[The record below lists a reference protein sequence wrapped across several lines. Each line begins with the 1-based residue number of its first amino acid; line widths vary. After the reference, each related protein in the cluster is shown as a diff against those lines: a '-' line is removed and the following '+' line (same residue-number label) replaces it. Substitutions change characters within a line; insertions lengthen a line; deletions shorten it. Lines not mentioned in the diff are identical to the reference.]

1 MSKKLAVMAVTL
13 TVLTGCADAFRG
25 HQDVVARA
33 AGQELTVDRLAV
45 MIGPAKTVPL
55 RREIVDRVAEMWV
68 DYQLLAQTVASGDSL
83 MDSATVDQA
92 NWPVI
97 AQLLANRLHDS
108 LIVSRARPTA
118 AQVESVYGGTEYRYL
133 YHILLETR
141 EDTSATAVAAK
152 RRRMDGVL
160 ARLRAGAQFQD
171 LARQVS
177 DDPGSKPLGG
187 QLGLTG
193 RGGFIRAFEDAG
205 FALEP
210 GATSGIVQTAYGLH
224 VIWRPRLAEVR
235 DSFAADL
242 EEIMVGRLDS
252 LYLDSLTNKTN
263 IRVRGS
269 ATAIVRRVAEDLR
282 AAKTRSRVLA
292 TFRGGRLR
300 ESDFAQWL
308 QAFGQQTR
316 GMVMQ
321 APDSTLIE
329 FVKSIARNEMLLT
342 GARENGITLSAA
354 DRDSIR
360 LLYRRDLVTMLDGI
374 GISAD
379 SLAADSS
386 GRGQDRPALA
396 ARHVDAY
403 FAAITN
409 TPAARRYYEVPPFLA
424 DVLRER
430 SRWTIYP
437 AGVER
442 ALERAR
448 ELRGPEPPPGGAPG
462 MPQMTPAP
470 VRPAPGG
477 PPVGGPPDARKS
489 N

>member
-1 MSKKLAVMAVTL
+1 MSKRMLVAVSVVGL
-13 TVLTGCADAFRG
+13 VGCADAFRG

-33 AGQELTVDRLAV
+33 AGQELTVDRLAT
-45 MIGPAKTVPL
+45 MIGPGKSVPL
-55 RREIVDRVAEMWV
+55 RREVVDRVAEMWV

-83 MDSATVDQA
+83 LDSATVDRA

-108 LIVSRARPTA
+108 LIVSQARPTA
-118 AQVESVYGGTEYRYL
+118 AQMDSVYGAGEYRYL
-133 YHILLETR
+133 YHILLAAR
-141 EDTSATAVAAK
+141 QDTTPSVIAAK
-152 RRRMDGVL
+152 RRQLEGVL
-160 ARLRAGAQFQD
+160 ARLRAGARFQD
-171 LARQVS
+171 LARQLS
-177 DDPGSKPLGG
+177 EDPGSKPLGG
-187 QLGLTG
+187 QLGLVG
-193 RGGFIRAFEDAG
+193 RGALVRPFEDAG
-205 FALEP
+205 FVLGP
-210 GATSGIVQTAYGLH
+210 GELSPVVQTAYGLH
-224 VIWRPRLAEVR
+224 IIWRPRLAEVR

-242 EEIMVGRLDS
+242 EEIMIGRLDS
-252 LYLDSLTNKTN
+252 AFLDSLTNRTA

-269 ATAIVRRVAEDLR
+269 APAIVRRAAEDLR

-300 ESDFAQWL
+300 ERDFATWL

-316 GMVMQ
+316 GMVLQ

-342 GARENGITLSAA
+342 GARQNGITLRAT

-360 LLYRRDLVTMLDGI
+360 TLYRRDLGTMLDGI

-379 SLAADSS
+379 SLSADSS

-409 TPAARRYYEVPPFLA
+409 TPASRRYYEVPPFLA
-424 DVLRER
+424 DVLRAR
-430 SRWTIYP
+430 ARWAIYP

-448 ELRGPEPPPGGAPG
+448 ELRGPEAPPGGPPG

-477 PPVGGPPDARKS
+477 PPVGGPPDARKRD
-489 N
+489 